1 MTACVRYT
9 WEYRR
14 KREGEYAMPIWNPEY
29 ETMERSQ
36 LEALQLRRLQSTV
49 AWVYERVPYYR
60 EALDARGVKPKDIR
74 TLGDV
79 RLLPMTDKTALRDT
93 YPFGLFAVPMEQVV
107 RVHSSSG
114 TTGKPIVVGYTKG
127 DLNIWNELTARLGSA
142 AGVVP
147 ADRVQIAFLYGMF
160 TGGWG
165 MHFGIER
172 IGATVFPAG
181 AGNTERQL
189 LMMQDFG
196 TTALVSTPS
205 YALYLAEVAER
216 MGIDIKALP
225 LRLGLFGGEPSG
237 EGMRAEIE
245 RRLGII
251 ATDNYGL
258 SEVMGPGVSGEC
270 DQQCGLHMAEDHF
283 LFEVVDPATGELM
296 PEGEE
301 GELVITSLTKE
312 AFPVLRYRTHDL
324 TTVDLAPCACGRT
337 SARMRKVR
345 ARTDDMLIIR
355 GVNVF
360 PSQIEDAL
368 LAVEGVEPHY
378 VIVVSREGS
387 LDQLEVRIEV
397 AREIFSDVMKD
408 MVAFTRRVSEKI
420 QATTGLNA
428 KVTLVEPG
436 TIERTVGKARRVIDS
451 RSSF

>member
-1 MTACVRYT
+1 
-9 WEYRR
+9 
-14 KREGEYAMPIWNPEY
+14 MPIWSPEY
-29 ETMERSQ
+29 ETMERPQ

-93 YPFGLFAVPMEQVV
+93 YPFDLFAVPMEQVV

-127 DLNIWNELTARLGSA
+127 DLNIWNELTARLASA

-205 YALYLAEVAER
+205 YALHLAEVAER
-216 MGIDIKALP
+216 MSIDIKALP

-283 LFEVVDPATGELM
+283 LFEVVDPATGERR

-360 PSQIEDAL
+360 PGQIEDAL

-378 VIVVSREGS
+378 LIVVSREGS

-420 QATTGLNA
+420 QAVTGLNA